1 MGCVDWC
8 QLHFSFFF
16 GDHSADRFLRQS
28 ECPGQGSENHPDFG
42 SGRKAFFELIS
53 DLIPEWR

>member
-42 SGRKAFFELIS
+42 SGRKAFFKVILN
-53 DLIPEWR
+53 